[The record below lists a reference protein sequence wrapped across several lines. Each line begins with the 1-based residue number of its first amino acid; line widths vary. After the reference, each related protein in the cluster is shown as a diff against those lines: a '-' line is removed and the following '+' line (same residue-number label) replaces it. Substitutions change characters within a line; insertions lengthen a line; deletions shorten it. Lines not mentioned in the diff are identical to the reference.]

1 MIYQHGL
8 AVVIYGL
15 SLTEIILNT
24 IIQSTIVIFVNH
36 QLPSCTS
43 ESTCI
48 NTLIPEGCCFIL
60 KCVIFNCIVAVTFMS
75 ISSPIARRWM
85 VLDPGNE

>member
-36 QLPSCTS
+36 QLTK
-43 ESTCI
+43 
-48 NTLIPEGCCFIL
+48 LYQW
-60 KCVIFNCIVAVTFMS
+60 KYMH
-75 ISSPIARRWM
+75 
-85 VLDPGNE
+85 